1 MSRSAPPRATRPA
14 APSLF
19 DPDGAAVPDDVDPG
33 DAPADDLARRC
44 DLARLAHERLC
55 EVYGCPVAF
64 FSDKDPVSELVSALL
79 SHRTK
84 NADSARAFRT
94 LRERFPTWEN
104 VCEADTADVEDAI
117 RAATWP
123 EQKAPRVQD
132 VLRRIAV
139 RTRDKGRRM
148 ADEPLALDFLAD
160 LSVDDA
166 RVWLEAMPGVGPK
179 TSAAVL
185 LFSRL
190 RRPAMP
196 VDSHHHRVAERLGL
210 IPRGTAVGAAHAR
223 LDALV
228 PEPDDA
234 QAVYDHHEVFML
246 HGQRVCTHARPR
258 CPACVLLDVCPEGQ
272 RRTAA

>member
-1 MSRSAPPRATRPA
+1 MSRSAPLKRPRPDATL
-14 APSLF
+14 SLF
-19 DPDGAAVPDDVDPG
+19 DG
-33 DAPADDLARRC
+33 DAAAPETEDTEDVADDLARRRA
-44 DLARLAHERLC
+44 LARLAHERLC
-55 EVYGCPVAF
+55 EVYGCPIAF

-84 NADSARAFRT
+84 NADSSRAFRT
-94 LRERFPTWEN
+94 LRERFPTWEA
-104 VCEADTADVEDAI
+104 VCAADTADVEDAI

-123 EQKAPRVQD
+123 EQKAPRIQN
-132 VLRRIAV
+132 VLRRIAD
-139 RTRDKGRRM
+139 RTRDEGRRM
-148 ADEPLALDFLAD
+148 VDEPLALDFLAD
-160 LSVDDA
+160 LPVEDA

-210 IPRGTAVGAAHAR
+210 IPRGTAVGAAHAL

-246 HGQRVCTHARPR
+246 HGQRVCTHRAPR
-258 CPACVLLDVCPEGQ
+258 CPACVLLDVCPDGQ